1 MCDEALTAMVAG
13 ARVSRL
19 VRRARLGPF
28 RTRGCTGGL
37 WRLGSVLVR
46 RSGEPWGAA

>member
-1 MCDEALTAMVAG
+1 MCDGAEAGRAG
-13 ARVSRL
+13 FRSCRL
-19 VRRARLGPF
+19 VRRALVGPF

-46 RSGEPWGAA
+46 RSGELFGKA

>member
-19 VRRARLGPF
+19 VRPALVGPF

-46 RSGEPWGAA
+46 RGGELFGKA